1 MALRRCSPVALVA
14 LFLGAAACH
23 SAPGDLDA
31 GPQVAGTV
39 VEEPGGAPIS
49 GAQICILEHPEVGCV
64 QSDSEGSY
72 TLALPTLSSTLDLA
86 VNATA
91 AGHLGFVGLLE
102 EPPASDGGVNW
113 FSTISLRTD
122 AAAALFF
129 ADAGLA
135 YPAAGKAFLYVS
147 IVDDT
152 GAALV
157 GETATLNPASGTGPI
172 YLNDAGTPDPS
183 LTALTS
189 DGALLFGDLTPGR
202 VQVTLAGTPCAP
214 IDLGVGAWAA
224 QAAQTVAAETAAN
237 SMTTVDVVC
246 P

>member
-1 MALRRCSPVALVA
+1 M
-14 LFLGAAACH
+14 
-23 SAPGDLDA
+23 
-31 GPQVAGTV
+31 
-39 VEEPGGAPIS
+39 
-49 GAQICILEHPEVGCV
+49 
-64 QSDSEGSY
+64 
-72 TLALPTLSSTLDLA
+72 
-86 VNATA
+86 NATA
-91 AGHLGFVGLLE
+91 AGHLGFVGLVE

-113 FSTISLRTD
+113 FSTIALRTD
-122 AAAALFF
+122 SAAALFF

-135 YPAAGKAFLYVS
+135 YPAVGKAFLYVS

-157 GETATLNPASGTGPI
+157 GETATLAPASGAGPI
-172 YLNDAGTPDPS
+172 YLNDAGAPDPA

-202 VQVTLAGTPCAP
+202 VTLTLAGATCAP
-214 IDLGVGAWAA
+214 IDLGVGAWADP
-224 QAAQTVAAETAAN
+224 AAQTVDAETAAD